1 MYLCPRKSE
10 VTMKKTKDI
19 STEERIKAAARKVF
33 HQKGFAGTRTRDI
46 AEEAGINHA
55 MLNYYFRS
63 KEKLFE
69 MVMMETMAYFFQ
81 GVGTILNDESTS
93 LEEKIER
100 VVANYID
107 LLLEE
112 PELPTFMFNE
122 VRANPEPFV
131 ANAPIIQALEHS
143 VLAQQY
149 AEAVAQGRINEPNLI
164 HTVLNVISLVIFPFI
179 TQPIFTVL
187 SRTDKEA
194 YKALMLQRKTL
205 IPQWIKAILWK

>member
-1 MYLCPRKSE
+1 MSN
-10 VTMKKTKDI
+10 TKDT
-19 STEERIKAAARKVF
+19 STEDRIKAAARKVF
-33 HQKGFAGTRTRDI
+33 HQKGYAGTRTRDI

-69 MVMMETMAYFFQ
+69 IVMMETMGQFFK
-81 GVGTILNDESTS
+81 GVGVILNDENTS

-112 PELPTFMFNE
+112 PDLPTFILNE
-122 VRANPEPFV
+122 VRTNPEPFV
-131 ANAPIIQALEHS
+131 ANTPILQALEHS
-143 VLAQQY
+143 VLARQY
-149 AEAVAQGRINEPNLI
+149 AEAVAQGRITEPNLM
-164 HTVLNVISLVIFPFI
+164 HTVLSVISLVIFPFI
-179 TQPIFTVL
+179 AQPIFTAL

-205 IPQWIKAILWK
+205 IPQWIKAILFLP

>member
-1 MYLCPRKSE
+1 MSN
-10 VTMKKTKDI
+10 TKDT

-33 HQKGFAGTRTRDI
+33 HQKGYAGTRTRDI

-69 MVMMETMAYFFQ
+69 IVMMETMGQFFK
-81 GVGTILNDESTS
+81 GVGVILNDESTS

-112 PELPTFMFNE
+112 PDLPTFILNE
-122 VRANPEPFV
+122 VRTNPEPFV
-131 ANAPIIQALEHS
+131 ANTPILQALEHS
-143 VLAQQY
+143 VLARQY
-149 AEAVAQGRINEPNLI
+149 AEAVAQGRITEPNLM

-179 TQPIFTVL
+179 AQPIFTAL
-187 SRTDKEA
+187 SRTDKEV

-205 IPQWIKAILWK
+205 IPQWIKAILFLP

>member
-1 MYLCPRKSE
+1 MSN
-10 VTMKKTKDI
+10 TKDT
-19 STEERIKAAARKVF
+19 STEDRIKAAARKVF
-33 HQKGFAGTRTRDI
+33 HQKGYAGTRTRDI

-69 MVMMETMAYFFQ
+69 IVMMETMAHFFQ

-131 ANAPIIQALEHS
+131 ANTPIIQALEHS

-149 AEAVAQGRINEPNLI
+149 AEAVAQGRITEPNLI

-179 TQPIFTVL
+179 AQPIFTAL

-194 YKALMLQRKTL
+194 YKVLMLQRKTL
-205 IPQWIKAILWK
+205 IPQWIKAILFLPNRAE

>member
-1 MYLCPRKSE
+1 MSN
-10 VTMKKTKDI
+10 TKDT
-19 STEERIKAAARKVF
+19 STEDRIKVAARKVF
-33 HQKGFAGTRTRDI
+33 HQKGYAGTRTRDI

-69 MVMMETMAYFFQ
+69 IVMMETMGQFFK
-81 GVGTILNDESTS
+81 GVGVILNDENTS

-112 PELPTFMFNE
+112 PDLPTFILNE
-122 VRANPEPFV
+122 VRTNPEPFV
-131 ANAPIIQALEHS
+131 ANTPILQALEHS
-143 VLAQQY
+143 VLARQY
-149 AEAVAQGRINEPNLI
+149 AEAVAQGRITEPNLM

-179 TQPIFTVL
+179 AQPIFTAL

-205 IPQWIKAILWK
+205 IPQWIKAILFLP